1 LKKLVLVSLS
11 IIIAATGLYLWDLKG
26 DLNKTVK
33 ILKLTPLYEAWE
45 SISDGPS
52 IGNVEP
58 GEKLKVLRIRYAKDH
73 MAVKVEKA
81 DGSSG
86 WLIPDASVEMGQ
98 E

>member
-1 LKKLVLVSLS
+1 MKKLMILLAA
-11 IIIAATGLYLWDLKG
+11 IAVIALGWYLWDLKG
-26 DLNKTVK
+26 DRSKTVK
-33 ILKLTPLYEAWE
+33 ILKPTPLYEGWE
-45 SISDGPS
+45 SLNSGPS

-58 GEKLKVLRIRYAKDH
+58 GEKLKVLRVRYAKDH

-86 WLIPDASVEMGQ
+86 WIIPDASVEMGQ